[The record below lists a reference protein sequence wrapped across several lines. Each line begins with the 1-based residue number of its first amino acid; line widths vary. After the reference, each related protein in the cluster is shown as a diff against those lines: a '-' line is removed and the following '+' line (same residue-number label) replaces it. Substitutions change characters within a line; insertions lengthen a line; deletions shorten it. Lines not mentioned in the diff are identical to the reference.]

1 MIALPERDSPG
12 YAYELTSGFRVKPKT
27 LFIPIVLAYYTETP
41 GSANGANH
49 SNESRRICSRVSLL
63 LIEEGSQLPFTW

>member
-27 LFIPIVLAYYTETP
+27 LFIPIVLAYYTGTP
-41 GSANGANH
+41 GSANGH
-49 SNESRRICSRVSLL
+49 SNE
-63 LIEEGSQLPFTW
+63 

>member
-1 MIALPERDSPG
+1 M
-12 YAYELTSGFRVKPKT
+12 
-27 LFIPIVLAYYTETP
+27 VLAAYYTETP

-63 LIEEGSQLPFTW
+63 LIEEGSLLTLTW